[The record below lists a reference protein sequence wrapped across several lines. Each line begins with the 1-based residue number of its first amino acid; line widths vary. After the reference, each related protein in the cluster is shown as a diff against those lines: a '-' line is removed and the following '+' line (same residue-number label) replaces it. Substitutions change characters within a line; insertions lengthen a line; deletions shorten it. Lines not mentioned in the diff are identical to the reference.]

1 MPVPVETSDATAL
14 DLARECVYR
23 FLSAALSDPYG
34 VRFRLVLDAA
44 NQRLACQAAD
54 LLREDAGAAPGR
66 LGLGELPAE
75 ALTLHAV
82 RAHLREHF
90 GAVQA
95 DHERVFGLIARE
107 CPPYETEYHPN
118 SEPFFRSQQMA
129 DIAGFYRA
137 FGLEPNLDTPDRP
150 DHVALELEF
159 MAFVLLK
166 KRLALAAADEDT
178 EAAENVSVC
187 EKAEHSFFHDHLA
200 WWLPAFAAALRR
212 KAGDGFYAAV
222 GRALAALVHA
232 ERQRLG
238 VDTPSVP
245 AGPNAVEPPEELEAC
260 AGCAT
265 RG

>member
-1 MPVPVETSDATAL
+1 MSTDHDTTL

-34 VRFRLVLDAA
+34 VRFRRALDADGEH
-44 NQRLACQAAD
+44 LACQAAD
-54 LLREDAGAAPGR
+54 LLRDEAEAPIGR
-66 LGLGELPAE
+66 LGLGELPAD
-75 ALTLHAV
+75 ALTLHPL
-82 RAHLREHF
+82 RAYLR
-90 GAVQA
+90 GPLADVQA
-95 DHERVFGLIARE
+95 DHDRVFGLAAARE

-118 SEPFFRSQQMA
+118 SEPFFRSQQLA
-129 DIAGFYRA
+129 DVAGFYRA

-166 KRLALAAADEDT
+166 RRLALAAADEDP
-178 EAAENVSVC
+178 EAAENAKVC
-187 EKAEHSFFHDHLA
+187 ERAEHSFFRDHLA

-212 KAGDGFYAAV
+212 QAGHGFYVAV
-222 GRALAALVHA
+222 GMALAALVHA
-232 ERQRLG
+232 ERRRLD

-245 AGPNAVEPPEELEAC
+245 AGPNPVEPPEELEAC